1 MNEDCELD
9 RSSKEWRK
17 LASAF
22 YSLAHNDQREFDALE
37 QELKE
42 TKAGRL
48 YFHSD
53 GPAMT
58 DVWEIPFLSTVA
70 RERTGYPAQKPEALL
85 ERIIKASS
93 ARGDLVADFFC
104 GSGTTLAVAQSLGRR
119 WLGCDTSA
127 KAIRLARKRLTYNSD
142 SIRSAGNT

>member
-48 YFHSD
+48 CSEY
-53 GPAMT
+53 
-58 DVWEIPFLSTVA
+58 I
-70 RERTGYPAQKPEALL
+70 RTRDHQLIEQAGYILT
-85 ERIIKASS
+85 
-93 ARGDLVADFFC
+93 
-104 GSGTTLAVAQSLGRR
+104 GTTYWYVYIGR
-119 WLGCDTSA
+119 SM
-127 KAIRLARKRLTYNSD
+127 
-142 SIRSAGNT
+142 